1 MPVRTISVTVTSG
14 PDRGKSLVNS
24 GTTMSIGSAPGN
36 DLVLTDPTV
45 SRYHL
50 ELERRADRIVIT
62 DMGSTN
68 GTMIGGALVEG
79 GKVSVTSG
87 ADLEIGATTLRITD
101 GGVVIVG
108 VRRSGLGELRGRSD
122 VMQRLMGTIENLADK
137 AVPVMIL
144 GESGTGKEL
153 IARAIHETGAQR
165 RGPFVT
171 VDCAGLSPT
180 LFAS

>member
-50 ELERRADRIVIT
+50 ELERRADRILVT

-68 GTMIGGALVEG
+68 GTLIGPILVEG
-79 GKVSVTSG
+79 SKASIASG
-87 ADLEIGATTLRITD
+87 TVLTIGATTLHVGD
-101 GGVVIVG
+101 GGVVMID
-108 VRRSGLGELRGRSD
+108 VRR
-122 VMQRLMGTIENLADK
+122 
-137 AVPVMIL
+137 
-144 GESGTGKEL
+144 
-153 IARAIHETGAQR
+153 
-165 RGPFVT
+165 
-171 VDCAGLSPT
+171 
-180 LFAS
+180 